1 MLLEQV
7 LLKQVYLSRVKKM
20 ETEDN
25 LNIVLVGMMGAGK
38 SYIGAKLAKL
48 LVHFTYVDTD
58 EIIEKNTE
66 LTVSEIFESKGEEYF
81 RKLESDVIKKVSSQK
96 NQIISIGG
104 GAFTKSENIK
114 SLKGNSLTF
123 YLKAPAS
130 ELFNRIK
137 DETHRPLLSNDFSQL
152 TVESLLNKRQKY
164 YMQADF
170 IIDTNQMPAYAILD
184 TILGEYEK
192 YDKQRTSR

>member
-1 MLLEQV
+1 
-7 LLKQVYLSRVKKM
+7 LK
-20 ETEDN
+20 TEEN

-58 EIIEKNTE
+58 EVIEKLSRKTIP
-66 LTVSEIFESKGEEYF
+66 EIFEIHGEDYF
-81 RKLESDVIKKVSSQK
+81 RKLEHDVIKKVSLEK

-104 GAFTKSENIK
+104 GAFNKHDNIRT
-114 SLKGNSLTF
+114 LEQNGLTF

-137 DETHRPLLSNDFSQL
+137 NETHRPLLNNDFTL
-152 TVESLLNKRQKY
+152 ETVEALLNKRQKY

-170 IIDTNQMPAYAILD
+170 IIDASMPAYVILD
-184 TILGEYEK
+184 NIIGEYEN
-192 YDKQRTSR
+192 YDKQRASC